1 MTTARRSR
9 ASTRLPEW
17 FSTLGRGV
25 FVVFAVV
32 LAGQATAEEILVDG
46 VAAQVGNQVVLASEI
61 EEVARPILERM
72 RAAGAGE
79 SDMIQ
84 MRKDAL
90 ERLIESKLIDGVVQQ
105 LELGATK
112 NEIDTAISSIAQDA
126 GLTLG
131 QLTESVAGYGMP
143 FEEYRLK
150 IKSEIEREKVLSAMV
165 RSKIQIGDEEVTALF
180 DKRFSDQPT
189 GGTEVHL
196 RHIMVT
202 FDASSPMAHQ
212 SACRTVAAARESI
225 VSGET
230 NFQAVAQQISE
241 SNPETGG
248 ELGWMHTQDLA
259 GWMASELLTMN
270 DAIPVSQVIDMP
282 FGCNLLQLVERR
294 PFQPITLAQARPQ
307 IEQEIYRDK
316 TEEEYGK
323 WVTTLRERTYISRM
337 GIYAASS
344 VAEAS
349 ADLQ

>member
-1 MTTARRSR
+1 LVA
-9 ASTRLPEW
+9 
-17 FSTLGRGV
+17 
-25 FVVFAVV
+25 FAVV
-32 LAGQATAEEILVDG
+32 LAGPVTAEEILVDG
-46 VAAQVGNQVVLASEI
+46 VAAQVGNRVVLASEI
-61 EEVARPILERM
+61 EEIARPILERM
-72 RAAGAGE
+72 RAAGADE
-79 SDMIQ
+79 TDMIR

-90 ERLIESKLIDGVVQQ
+90 ERLIESKLIEGVVQQ
-105 LELGATK
+105 LELGASQA
-112 NEIDTAISSIAQDA
+112 EIDAAVSSIAQDA
-126 GLTLG
+126 GLTLAE
-131 QLTESVAGYGMP
+131 LTESVVGHGMP
-143 FEEYRLK
+143 LEEYRLK
-150 IKSEIEREKVLSAMV
+150 IKSEIEREKVVSSMV
-165 RSKIQIGDEEVTALF
+165 RSKIQISDEEVTALF

-202 FDASSPMAHQ
+202 FDPASPMDHE

-230 NFQAVAQQISE
+230 SFQAVARQISE

-248 ELGWMHTQDLA
+248 ELGWLHTQDLA

-294 PFQPITLAQARPQ
+294 PFRPITLAQARPQ
-307 IEQEIYRDK
+307 IEQEIYRGK